1 MHGSR
6 RGNLGFQ
13 GLGLLLLLD
22 LEQEGA
28 VDVRQ
33 HTTKGDGGADEGIEL
48 FVTSD
53 GQLEMAGGDALDLEI
68 LGCVLH
74 GRLMLQGSE
83 SEEEEELTPAS
94 SRTSAVRYSRTAVT

>member
-1 MHGSR
+1 VRGSR
-6 RGNLGFQ
+6 RSTLSFQ
-13 GLGLLLLLD
+13 GLCLLLLLY

-33 HTTKGDGGADEGIEL
+33 DTTKGDGGADEGIEL

-53 GQLEMAGGDALDLEI
+53 GQLEMARGDALDLEI
-68 LGCVLH
+68 LGCVLW

-83 SEEEEELTPAS
+83 FKEEEKLTPAS

>member
-1 MHGSR
+1 VRGSR
-6 RGNLGFQ
+6 RGILGFQ
-13 GLGLLLLLD
+13 GLCLLLLLD

-33 HTTKGDGGADEGIEL
+33 DTSKGDGGADEGIEL

-53 GQLEMAGGDALDLEI
+53 GQLKMARGDTLDLEI

-74 GRLMLQGSE
+74 RWLVLQSSE
-83 SEEEEELTPAS
+83 SRKKEKLTPAS

>member
-1 MHGSR
+1 M
-6 RGNLGFQ
+6 
-13 GLGLLLLLD
+13 
-22 LEQEGA
+22 
-28 VDVRQ
+28 RQ

-74 GRLMLQGSE
+74 GRLMIPSSELQDAE
-83 SEEEEELTPAS
+83 QLTPAS